1 MIRPLAVLAM
11 ALLAACGSSTRPADL
26 ASDVG
31 SDAGNVVTQALSP
44 VLPLAHS
51 GRWITDAKGRV
62 VILHGMNMVY
72 KLPPY
77 SPDAVGFGDDD
88 ATFLAAEGYNTVRVG
103 VIYKAVE
110 PTPGVYDDAYLSRIA
125 NTVDI
130 LGRHGIVSMLDFHQ
144 DLYNE
149 KFGGEGFPDWAVED
163 DGLPNQPQLGF
174 TEDYFLEPGLE
185 AAFDNLWSNSAAS
198 DGVGLQDHHAAA
210 WAHVAQTFKN
220 DTNVLGYE
228 LLNEPWPGL
237 QYPTCVVPL
246 VGCPIFDAT
255 LTQFYQRDIAAIRKV
270 DPRTLI
276 WYEPNVIFNNGVVTD
291 VDNLGDAH
299 AGFAFHDYCLTE
311 PETGTN
317 TGCDPFDDLVFAN
330 ALSHVASTGD
340 ALLMTEFGATADASN
355 LSAMTNRADSNMV
368 GWQEWAYCY
377 CGDPTTSGSAST
389 EGIVVDPS
397 KPLTGNNLVTGN
409 LALLSRPYP
418 QAIAGTPKSY
428 GFDASNGT
436 FSLDY
441 LIARVDG
448 QGSFPANSQTV
459 IVLPARQYPQG
470 YAVNVQGASIV
481 SAPNAEYLQLA
492 SCPGVAEITVTVN
505 KTGSNSQTCATGS

>member
-1 MIRPLAVLAM
+1 M
-11 ALLAACGSSTRPADL
+11 PA
-26 ASDVG
+26 
-31 SDAGNVVTQALSP
+31 
-44 VLPLAHS
+44 LPLAHS
-51 GRWITDAKGRV
+51 GRWITDTQGRV

-77 SPDAVGFGDDD
+77 APDAIGFNDDD
-88 ATFLAAEGYNTVRVG
+88 AAFLAAEGYNTVRVG

-110 PTPGVYDDAYLSRIA
+110 PKPDVYDDHYLSRIA

-149 KFGGEGFPDWAVED
+149 KFGGEGFPDWAVQD

-198 DGVGLQDHHAAA
+198 DGIGLQDHHAAA

-220 DTNVLGYE
+220 DSNVLGYE

-237 QYPTCVVPL
+237 QYPTCVPPL
-246 VGCPIFDAT
+246 VGCPVFDGT
-255 LTQFYQRDIAAIRKV
+255 LTQVYQRDIAAIRKV

-276 WYEPNVIFNNGVVTD
+276 WYEPNVIFNNGVVTN
-291 VDNLGDAH
+291 VGNLGDAQ

-355 LSAMTNRADSNMV
+355 LTAMTNRADNNMV

-389 EGIVVDPS
+389 EAIVVDPS
-397 KPLTGNNLVTGN
+397 KPLTGSNLVAGN
-409 LALLSRPYP
+409 LALLSRAYP

-428 GFDASNGT
+428 GFDTSSGT
-436 FSLDY
+436 FTLDY
-441 LIARVDG
+441 LTTRVDG
-448 QGSFPANSQTV
+448 QGSFPANAQTV

-470 YAVNVQGASIV
+470 YAVTVQGARII
-481 SAPNAEYLQLA
+481 SAPNAEYLKLA
-492 SCPGVAEITVTVN
+492 SCAGVSEITVTVA
-505 KTGSNSQTCATGS
+505 KTGTTTQSCAAGN